1 MKDGCT
7 GSEVCRTGA
16 ARRRHLWRLAGIAL
30 IIGAAALG
38 IRLVSGPGCKSA
50 ELLIL
55 VNPWNPIPSNYSPEL
70 VSLGDGHEID
80 ARCCEDL
87 EDMLSACR
95 GDGYEPYIC
104 SAYRTSEMQLS
115 LYEDKVSRLMA
126 SGLDLSA
133 ARTEAAR
140 VVAIPGTSE
149 HQLGLAVDIVDLSYT
164 ALDEGQEDTAVQQWL
179 MQNSYRYGFIL
190 RYPNGKSDV
199 TGIIYEPW
207 HYRYVGKQA
216 ASEIYRSGQCLE
228 EYLQK
233 K

>member
-7 GSEVCRTGA
+7 GSEVCPTGA
-16 ARRRHLWRLAGIAL
+16 VRRRHLWRLAGIAL

-95 GDGYEPYIC
+95 SAGYEPYIC

-133 ARTEAAR
+133 ARSEAAR

-228 EYLQK
+228 EYLQQK
-233 K
+233 